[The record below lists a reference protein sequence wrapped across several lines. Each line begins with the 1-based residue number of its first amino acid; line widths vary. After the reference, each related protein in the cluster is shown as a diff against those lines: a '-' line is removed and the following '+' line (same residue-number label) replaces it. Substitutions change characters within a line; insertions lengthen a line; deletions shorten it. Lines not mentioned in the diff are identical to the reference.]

1 MNRDLHSS
9 LLYEF
14 LRKTEKCGFIDLV
27 QFYGEKLEYD
37 STLIVTHHAVKEF
50 YGKYFIGRLTF

>member
-14 LRKTEKCGFIDLV
+14 LRKTEKCGFIDLA
-27 QFYGEKLEYD
+27 QFYGDKLEYD
-37 STLIVTHHAVKEF
+37 STLIVTQRAVKELK
-50 YGKYFIGRLTF
+50 GKYSHR